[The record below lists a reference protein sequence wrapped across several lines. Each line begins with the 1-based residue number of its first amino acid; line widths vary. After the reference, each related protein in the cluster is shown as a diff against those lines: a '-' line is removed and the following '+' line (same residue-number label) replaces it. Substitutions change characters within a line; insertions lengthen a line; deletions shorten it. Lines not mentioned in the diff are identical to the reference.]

1 VFLSSS
7 PWKQNFISSCC
18 CNSLSKLGGKLLQIL
33 PGWSSHED
41 DERQTHRDTE
51 TEGWGFGLRAL
62 FLSQV
67 EEMATTRS
75 LWEMRRRMESSQSR
89 VHGVWVWYVVCLFA
103 CGVGIHILMA
113 RNSLKVAANPLREEL
128 AVDAGVL
135 LMPVFISWH
144 GIKLRR
150 TDNLSIKLGRGIF

>member
-1 VFLSSS
+1 
-7 PWKQNFISSCC
+7 
-18 CNSLSKLGGKLLQIL
+18 LSKLGGKLLQIL

>member
-1 VFLSSS
+1 M
-7 PWKQNFISSCC
+7 
-18 CNSLSKLGGKLLQIL
+18 QIL

-41 DERQTHRDTE
+41 DERQTDRHRDTK

-62 FLSQV
+62 FFSQV

-89 VHGVWVWYVVCLFA
+89 VHRVWVWYAVCLFA
-103 CGVGIHILMA
+103 CGVGIHIFMA

-135 LMPVFISWH
+135 LMPVFVSWY
-144 GIKLRR
+144 GIKL
-150 TDNLSIKLGRGIF
+150 